1 MFQLVW
7 CVLCTLY
14 HLSRYDVLDSYPPIS
29 HVPIPALCAASKG
42 LVIRSCAGLFI
53 WNWIWDLGLFWQVGQ
68 FQVCDFFVFF
78 KKIMDSIYFRLIK
91 EGNNCLSKY
100 RYILENLQFF
110 ESQFYA
116 GTSWGMIWAPGSNLD
131 LTVMAFCYQ
140 NCSDLLWEK
149 IVIVIEKNF
158 WNSRLKAKN

>member
-29 HVPIPALCAASKG
+29 HVPIPALCAASKV
-42 LVIRSCAGLFI
+42 LVIRSCVGSSYETEFDI
-53 WNWIWDLGLFWQVGQ
+53 WACFDKLDNFK
-68 FQVCDFFVFF
+68 FVNFLYIK
-78 KKIMDSIYFRLIK
+78 KKIMDGIYFRLIK

-116 GTSWGMIWAPGSNLD
+116 STS
-131 LTVMAFCYQ
+131 
-140 NCSDLLWEK
+140 
-149 IVIVIEKNF
+149 
-158 WNSRLKAKN
+158 